1 MILQHFGL
9 GEAPFGLTP
18 DTSFVYPSRAHS
30 EAFDTLMVA
39 LEQGDGFIKIT
50 GEVGTGKTFLCRRML
65 GALGALQSRYTTL
78 FLPNPCTQPRG
89 LLLALCHELGLSL
102 GYNPA
107 QYKLL
112 PALTDALLKHAVEGR
127 TVVVC
132 LDEAQAMPDE
142 VLECLRL
149 LTNIEGEKHR
159 LLRVVMFGQPE
170 LDVKL
175 AQPHMR
181 QLTQRISFHYKLT
194 ALSDAETLAYLN
206 HRLRVAGHRGATV
219 FGAREAKLM
228 HRLTAGTPRLI
239 NLVAHKALMLAY
251 GSGEIQ
257 VSSAH
262 VRAAAQDTPATAQRG
277 WVPRWEAVRAAMRE
291 RFSGL
296 PRSGSRSGPSRG
308 SSSGSSNSSSS
319 GLNAASSIGRYWS
332 LS

>member
-18 DTSFVYPSRAHS
+18 DTSFVYHSRAHS

-39 LEQGDGFIKIT
+39 LDQGDGFIKIT
-50 GEVGTGKTFLCRRML
+50 GEVGTGKTFLCRRLL
-65 GALGALQSRYTTL
+65 GALDAQYTTL
-78 FLPNPCTQPRG
+78 FLPNPCTHQRG
-89 LLLALCHELGLSL
+89 LLMTLCHELGLNL

-107 QYKLL
+107 QHKLL
-112 PALTDALLKHAVEGR
+112 PALTEALLKCAREER
-127 TVVVC
+127 KVVVC

-181 QLTQRISFHYKLT
+181 QLTQRISFHYNLT
-194 ALSDAETLAYLN
+194 TLSGAETMAYLN
-206 HRLRVAGHRGATV
+206 HRMRVAGHRGATV

-228 HRLTAGTPRLI
+228 HRITGGTPRLI
-239 NLVAHKALMLAY
+239 NLVAHKALMLAF

-257 VSSAH
+257 VRSSH
-262 VRAAAQDTPATAQRG
+262 IRAAAQDTPATAQRG
-277 WVPRWEAVRAAMRE
+277 WSQKFAGMWAQWRE
-291 RFSGL
+291 RFSSVST
-296 PRSGSRSGPSRG
+296 SGSQQR
-308 SSSGSSNSSSS
+308 
-319 GLNAASSIGRYWS
+319 WS